1 MADITLGQIAEGLG
15 VIVAILGG
23 YGVLYKKISDSI
35 ETMIGKQLEPIISTM
50 EDLDLETCKNFLV
63 RCIAD
68 IERGDK
74 MSETEVERFWEQ
86 YEHYTKKGGNSYI
99 KEKIEKLKASGKL

>member
-15 VIVAILGG
+15 IIVAILGG

-35 ETMIGKQLEPIISTM
+35 ENMIGKQLKPIVDTM
-50 EDLDLETCKNFLV
+50 NDLDRETCKNFLV

-86 YEHYTKKGGNSYI
+86 YEHYIKQGGNSYI

>member
-1 MADITLGQIAEGLG
+1 MANITLGQIAEGLG
-15 VIVAILGG
+15 IIVAILGG
-23 YGVLYKKISDSI
+23 YGVLYKKISESI
-35 ETMIGKQLEPIISTM
+35 ESMIGKQLKPVIDTM
-50 EDLDLETCKNFLV
+50 KELDLETCKNFLV

-86 YEHYTKKGGNSYI
+86 YEHYTKQGGNSYI
-99 KEKIEKLKASGKL
+99 KEKVEKLKASGKL